1 MPEIVDAEI
10 GYEDGQE
17 VVRMTVE
24 AGANGTRRAKFR
36 LRSYTRRV
44 LGANYIRR
52 VSNVRKIEDDFFQD
66 TYRGTVVV
74 DKQSRPERIME
85 VLSDLIPSFRGGG

>member
-10 GYEDGQE
+10 GYEGGQE
-17 VVRMTVE
+17 VVKIVAET
-24 AGANGTRRAKFR
+24 GANGTKRAKFR
-36 LRSYTRRV
+36 MRGYMRRV
-44 LGANYIRR
+44 IGANYIRR
-52 VSNVRKIEDDFFQD
+52 VSKVRKVEDGFFQD